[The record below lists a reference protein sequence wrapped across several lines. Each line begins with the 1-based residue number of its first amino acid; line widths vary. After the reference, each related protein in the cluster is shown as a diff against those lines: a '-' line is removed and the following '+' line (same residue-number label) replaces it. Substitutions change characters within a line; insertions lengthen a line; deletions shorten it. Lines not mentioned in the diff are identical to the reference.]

1 MSAMLEVELKSVVDD
16 LARCRAAVER
26 AGASLVFEGRLED
39 RRWDTPDR
47 AMVAKDHVLRVRVY
61 RGGGHVRAELD
72 WKGPTRRD
80 ATYKL
85 RDEIETS
92 VSDPLALSE
101 ILAQLGY
108 EVSIAIDREII
119 QYDLGGAM
127 VRFERYPRMD
137 DLVEVEGT
145 PEQIE
150 DAINVLGLPRDG
162 FTTDRLPEF
171 VMRYEARTG
180 ERAAISDAELSG
192 DATFDVRNA

>member
-192 DATFDVRNA
+192 DATFDVSNA